1 MSEEFTKL
9 TRTLMAAVVQISVE
23 GHVGEDV
30 KSILNPRIGDL
41 KDWTGSGFF
50 IKCPYGEDIII
61 TNTHVVK
68 NAQSIEVMSMLTSE
82 ERFDAEVVGII
93 KDQEPDIAVIRL
105 KKGEIDRFKS
115 MASGPIPSLE
125 LKKDSTLVTRGTE
138 IRAIGYPM
146 GMSEPNITTG
156 EITNFMSGDRFS
168 AEKYVTDAAIN
179 PGNSGGPSIDA
190 TGEVIGINTSII
202 QDADNIG
209 FLTPY
214 TYIRI
219 FLKNLFENDSVEFSE
234 IGGSFQ
240 KNSHGFSL
248 AIEMNG
254 PKGIIVTSIEKGGFL
269 ECIGV
274 QKEDIILGLNN
285 TKIDRHG
292 IFIGEHQYHRRNI
305 FDEFKLIPL
314 GQKVELEIWRSG
326 KTLTLSGPAQK
337 AIRKRIVSNPIIN
350 DRCFLSLW
358 GMTIQVLSYEIIE
371 SFNLIDPLTFYQL
384 LKHFDENKER
394 IVVTHLEKQGQA
406 YSQEWSIG
414 EVITHVNGE
423 EVANIND
430 FIEKL
435 KAGHQN
441 KFIKLETEIGT
452 TGYFPCADEFPDL
465 SYQKPRDFLK

>member
-41 KDWTGSGFF
+41 RDWTGSGFF

-82 ERFDAEVVGII
+82 ERFEAEIVGII

-125 LKKDSTLVTRGTE
+125 LKSNSRLVTRGTE

-214 TYIRI
+214 TYIQI
-219 FLKNLFENDSVEFSE
+219 FLKNLFENNSVDFSE

-240 KNSHGFSL
+240 KNSLGLSK
-248 AIEMNG
+248 AIGMDN
-254 PKGIIVTSIEKGGFL
+254 PRGILVSAVEKEGFL
-269 ECIGV
+269 SSLGV
-274 QKEDIILGLNN
+274 KKEDIILGLNGSN
-285 TKIDRHG
+285 IDRHG

-314 GQKVELEIWRSG
+314 GQEVSLNIWRSG
-326 KTLTLSGPAQK
+326 KIIELSGPAK
-337 AIRKRIVSNPIIN
+337 KTIKKKVVSNPIIN

-358 GMTIQVLSYEIIE
+358 GMTIQVLNYEILE

-384 LKHFDENKER
+384 LKHFNENKER
-394 IVVTHLEKQGQA
+394 IVVTHLEKQGDA
-406 YSQEWSIG
+406 YSQEWTIG
-414 EVITHVNGE
+414 EVITHVNGQE
-423 EVANIND
+423 INGIDD

-435 KAGHQN
+435 KNNQ
-441 KFIKLETEIGT
+441 KKDFIKLETEIGT
-452 TGYFPCADEFPDL
+452 IGYFPGNGSFPDL
-465 SYQKPRDFLK
+465 SFQKPRDFLK